1 MIASYVSS
9 AAAWLADL
17 PSRIFPKLFGDVS
30 VVVEPANLRD
40 APRLAQLHRAS
51 FHRGWGADEFE
62 QILIEKNALAHRLR
76 RGNSTIGFIVSR
88 IAADEAE
95 ILSVV
100 IATKY
105 RGKGYSRDLLRTH
118 LGHLA
123 GYGLKTVFLEV
134 EENNRPA
141 RSLYQRAG
149 FRVVGR
155 RERYYKDA
163 NGEQLNAVVM
173 QRDLS

>member
-1 MIASYVSS
+1 MIARLT
-9 AAAWLADL
+9 AFQEFL
-17 PSRIFPKLFGDVS
+17 SRIFPRLPRS
-30 VVVEPANLRD
+30 APAHIEPASTRD
-40 APRLAQLHRAS
+40 APRLSQLHRAS
-51 FHRGWGADEFE
+51 FHRGWATDEFE
-62 QILIEKNALAHRLR
+62 QILIERNSLAHRLR
-76 RGNSTIGFIVSR
+76 VGAKTIGFIVSR

-95 ILSVV
+95 ILS
-100 IATKY
+100 IAVDSKY
-105 RGKGYSRDLLRTH
+105 RGKGFSYELLRTH

-123 GYGLKTVFLEV
+123 GQGLKTVFLEV

-141 RSLYQRAG
+141 RSLYSRAG

-163 NGEQLNAVVM
+163 GGVQLNAVIM

>member
-1 MIASYVSS
+1 MSRF
-9 AAAWLADL
+9 ADVL
-17 PSRIFPKLFGDVS
+17 SRIFPRLFKAPTP
-30 VVVEPANLRD
+30 VVEVASLHDALR
-40 APRLAQLHRAS
+40 LSQLHRAS

-62 QILIEKNALAHRLR
+62 QILIERNALAHRLR
-76 RGNSTIGFIVSR
+76 QGRTIIGFVVSR

-95 ILSVV
+95 ILSVA
-100 IATKY
+100 IASNQ
-105 RGKGYSRDLLRTH
+105 RGQGYSRDLLRTH

-123 GYGLKTVFLEV
+123 GHGLKKVFLEV

-141 RSLYQRAG
+141 RALYERAG

-155 RERYYKDA
+155 RDRYYKNA
-163 NGEQLNAVVM
+163 SGEQLNAVVM

>member
-1 MIASYVSS
+1 MLPKFFASSP
-9 AAAWLADL
+9 A
-17 PSRIFPKLFGDVS
+17 I
-30 VVVEPANLRD
+30 VEPANLRD
-40 APRLAQLHRAS
+40 AARLSQLHRAS
-51 FHRGWGADEFE
+51 FHRGWATDEFE
-62 QILIEKNALAHRLR
+62 QILIERNSLAHRLR
-76 RGNSTIGFIVSR
+76 LEQKTIGFIVSR

-95 ILSVV
+95 ILSVAV
-100 IATKY
+100 ASAY
-105 RGKGYSRDLLRTH
+105 RGRGYSRELLRTH

-123 GYGLKTVFLEV
+123 GRGLRTVFLEV

-163 NGEQLNAVVM
+163 GGQQLNAVVM

>member
-1 MIASYVSS
+1 MSLLTDV
-9 AAAWLADL
+9 L
-17 PSRIFPKLFGDVS
+17 SRIFPRLFKAPAPA
-30 VVVEPANLRD
+30 VEIATVRD
-40 APRLAQLHRAS
+40 APRLSQLHRAS

-62 QILIEKNALAHRLR
+62 QILIERNALAHRLR
-76 RGNSTIGFIVSR
+76 QGRTVIGFIVSR

-95 ILSVV
+95 ILSVA
-100 IATKY
+100 IASNQ
-105 RGKGYSRDLLRTH
+105 RGRGYSRDLLRTH

-123 GYGLKTVFLEV
+123 GQGLKKVFLEV
-134 EENNRPA
+134 EENNRAA
-141 RSLYQRAG
+141 RALYERAG

-163 NGEQLNAVVM
+163 SGEQLNAVVM

>member
-1 MIASYVSS
+1 MIAFANSV
-9 AAAWLADL
+9 AAWLADL
-17 PSRIFPKLFGDVS
+17 PSRLFATLFGNPS
-30 VVVEPANLRD
+30 IVVEPASLRD
-40 APRLAQLHRAS
+40 ASRLAQLHRAS

-62 QILIEKNALAHRLR
+62 QILIERNSLAHRLR
-76 RGNSTIGFIVSR
+76 RGNGTIGFIVSR

-95 ILSVV
+95 ILS
-100 IATKY
+100 IAVAPQY

-163 NGEQLNAVVM
+163 GGEQLNAVVM

>member
-1 MIASYVSS
+1 MIASLMSS
-9 AAAWLADL
+9 LTIWLADL
-17 PSRIFPKLFGDVS
+17 PSRLFPKFFAAASVS
-30 VVVEPANLRD
+30 VEPANLRD
-40 APRLAQLHRAS
+40 APRLAQLHRES
-51 FHRGWGADEFE
+51 FHRGWGTDEFE
-62 QILIEKNALAHRLR
+62 QILVERNSLAHRLR

-95 ILSVV
+95 ILSVAV
-100 IATKY
+100 APEY
-105 RGKGYSRDLLRTH
+105 RGRGYSRDLLRTH

-123 GYGLKTVFLEV
+123 GHGLKTVFLEV
-134 EENNRPA
+134 GENNRPA

-163 NGEQLNAVVM
+163 GGDQLNAVVM